1 MRAFVGVLVLS
12 LCIGSQAA
20 LALEDCVNIEPW
32 RKRPVNCK
40 GGGFDD
46 LSRDLE
52 AMQAN
57 MKGSGN
63 DLRLRTPPSNAR
75 CMFMDGRKTRVAP
88 CGDQLSATEAKI
100 LLDY

>member
-1 MRAFVGVLVLS
+1 MRAVIGVLVLG
-12 LCIGSQAA
+12 LCVGSQAA
-20 LALEDCVNIEPW
+20 WALEDCVNVEPW
-32 RKRPVNCK
+32 RNRPTNCK

-57 MKGSGN
+57 MKGVGN
-63 DLRLRTPPSNAR
+63 DMRLRTPPSNAR
-75 CMFMDGRKTRVAP
+75 CIFMEGRKTRVGRCA
-88 CGDQLSATEAKI
+88 DQTASTETKI

>member
-1 MRAFVGVLVLS
+1 MRAFVSVLVLS
-12 LCIGSQAA
+12 LCVGSQAA
-20 LALEDCVNIEPW
+20 LALEDCVNVEPW
-32 RKRPVNCK
+32 RKRPINCQ

-63 DLRLRTPPSNAR
+63 DLRLRQPPSNAR
-75 CMFMDGRKTRVAP
+75 CIFMEGRKARVAP
-88 CGDQLSATEAKI
+88 CGEPLGPSEAKV

>member
-1 MRAFVGVLVLS
+1 MRAVIGVLVLS
-12 LCIGSQAA
+12 LCVGSQAA
-20 LALEDCVNIEPW
+20 SALEDCVNVEPW
-32 RKRPVNCK
+32 RKRPVNCT

-57 MKGSGN
+57 MKGVGN
-63 DLRLRTPPSNAR
+63 SIRLRTPPSNAR
-75 CMFMDGRKTRVAP
+75 CLFMEGRKARVAR
-88 CGDQLSATEAKI
+88 CADQTSPSEAKI

>member
-1 MRAFVGVLVLS
+1 MRGFVGVLVLS
-12 LCIGSQAA
+12 LCAGSQAA
-20 LALEDCVNIEPW
+20 SALEDCVNVEPW
-32 RKRPVNCK
+32 RKRPVNCT

-75 CMFMDGRKTRVAP
+75 CIFMQGRKTRISP
-88 CGDQLSATEAKI
+88 CGAPHAPDEAKI